1 MSTKGIKSSLPGTTW
16 VAKLGKWRAKITISS
31 TEIPFVD
38 YKSIHLGYFILE
50 IDAHIAFKNKY
61 KELYFKDYE

>member
-16 VAKLGKWRAKITISS
+16 VAKLHKWRAKITFNER
-31 TEIPFVD
+31 T
-38 YKSIHLGYFILE
+38 IHLGYFIHE
-50 IDAHIAFKNKY
+50 TDAYHAFKTKY